1 MGSVG
6 VAAAPVNCATAHPI
20 ALYCQ
25 TEAGTLATIMTKART
40 LLAVLLL
47 ALLLPTGAPS
57 AQAAEKLTLLFSPTT
72 GLTPSYIA
80 KDQGIFEKHGLDV
93 DLVLLTNQG
102 AVISALV
109 GGSAQIVTPSA
120 LAVIQASAQG
130 IDTVFVGSTSMSPS
144 KSRSGIFVKNGSG
157 LHTAKDLIGKKI
169 GVPSLNTL
177 IHVIAR
183 RWLEIEGVDYN
194 KVNFA
199 EIGFQQ
205 MYDALNAGIVDGVSA
220 IDPYYGKLEQIGYVV
235 GNPDESLPK
244 HTLTSVYASMR
255 DWTVSHKQAVAA
267 FRQSLQEAIAYIN
280 THDAEAR
287 AAIVKYTKQPAAV
300 VAATPL
306 PELQVTVHPEQV
318 QFFIDVAK
326 HQGLIK
332 SSPDAAKMIAP

>member
-1 MGSVG
+1 MKKI
-6 VAAAPVNCATAHPI
+6 TA
-20 ALYCQ
+20 
-25 TEAGTLATIMTKART
+25 
-40 LLAVLLL
+40 LAVVLL
-47 ALLLPTGAPS
+47 ALLLPRAAG
-57 AQAAEKLTLLFSPTT
+57 AAEKLTLLYAPTT

-80 KDQGIFEKHGLDV
+80 KDHGFFEKHGLDV

-120 LAVIQASAQG
+120 LAVIQASDQG
-130 IDTVFVGSTSMSPS
+130 IDSVFVASSSMSPS

-157 LHTAKDLIGKKI
+157 IHSAQDLVGKKI

-183 RWLEIEGVDYN
+183 RWLELNGVDYN

-205 MYDALNAGIVDGVSA
+205 MFDALNAGIVDGVSA

-235 GNPDESLPK
+235 GNPDASLPK
-244 HTLTSVYASMR
+244 NTLTSVYAAMR
-255 DWTVSHKQAVAA
+255 DWTDSHKDTVAA
-267 FRQSLQEAIAYIN
+267 FRQSLQDAIDYIN
-280 THDAEAR
+280 SHDAEAR
-287 AAIVKYTKQPAAV
+287 AAIVKYTKQPPAV
-300 VAATPL
+300 VADTPM

-318 QFFIDVAK
+318 RFFIDLAR

>member
-1 MGSVG
+1 MK
-6 VAAAPVNCATAHPI
+6 
-20 ALYCQ
+20 
-25 TEAGTLATIMTKART
+25 KA
-40 LLAVLLL
+40 
-47 ALLLPTGAPS
+47 ALLLSLAISLLPFV
-57 AQAAEKLTLLFSPTT
+57 AQADEKLTILFSPTT

-80 KDQGIFEKHGLDV
+80 KDQGIFAKHGLDV
-93 DLVLLTNQG
+93 ELTLLTNQG

-109 GGSAQIVTPSA
+109 GGSAPIVTPSA
-120 LAVIQASAQG
+120 LAVIQASDQG
-130 IDTVFVGSTSMSPS
+130 IDVVFVASSSMSPS

-157 LHTAKDLIGKKI
+157 IKTPSDLIGKKV

-183 RWLEIEGVDYN
+183 RWLELNGVDYN

-205 MYDALNAGIVDGVSA
+205 MYDTLNGGILDAVSA

-244 HTLTSVYASMR
+244 NTLTSVYASTR
-255 DWTVSHKQAVAA
+255 EWATAHKETVAA
-267 FRQSLQEAIAYIN
+267 FRQSLNEAIDFIN

-287 AAIVKYTKQPAAV
+287 AAIVKYTKQSEAV
-300 VAATPL
+300 VAATPM
-306 PELQVTVHPEQV
+306 PELAVTVRPEQV
-318 QFFIDVAK
+318 KFFVDLAR

-332 SSPDAAKMIAP
+332 SSPDAANMIAP

>member
-1 MGSVG
+1 MKKYTALLSL
-6 VAAAPVNCATAHPI
+6 AAF
-20 ALYCQ
+20 
-25 TEAGTLATIMTKART
+25 
-40 LLAVLLL
+40 
-47 ALLLPTGAPS
+47 LLLPLLLLPRAAT
-57 AQAAEKLTLLFSPTT
+57 AAEKLTVLYAPTT

-80 KDQGIFEKHGLDV
+80 KDHGIFEKHGLDV

-109 GGSAQIVTPSA
+109 GGSAQIVCPSA
-120 LAVIQASAQG
+120 LAVIQASDQG
-130 IDTVFVGSTSMSPS
+130 IDVVFIASSSMSPS

-157 LHTAKDLIGKKI
+157 IHTPQDLIGKKI

-183 RWLEIEGVDYN
+183 RWLEMNSVDYN

-205 MYDALNAGIVDGVSA
+205 MFDALNGGIVDGVSA
-220 IDPYYGKLEQIGYVV
+220 IDPYYGKLQTIGYVV

-244 HTLTSVYASMR
+244 NTLTSVYAASG
-255 DWTVSHKQAVAA
+255 DWAKSHKETVAA
-267 FRQSLQEAIAYIN
+267 FRASLADAIDYIN
-280 THDAEAR
+280 ANNADAR
-287 AAIVKYTKQPAAV
+287 AAIVKYTKQPEAV

-318 QFFIDVAK
+318 QFFIDLGR

-332 SSPDAAKMIAP
+332 SNPSAAAMIAP

>member
-1 MGSVG
+1 MKKFALFSV
-6 VAAAPVNCATAHPI
+6 
-20 ALYCQ
+20 
-25 TEAGTLATIMTKART
+25 
-40 LLAVLLL
+40 LL
-47 ALLLPTGAPS
+47 ALVAPLS
-57 AQAAEKLTLLFSPTT
+57 AHAAEKLTLLFSPTT

-102 AVISALV
+102 AVIQALV

-120 LAVIQASAQG
+120 LAVIQASDQG

-144 KSRSGIFVKNGSG
+144 KSRSGIFVKNGSN
-157 LHTAKDLIGKKI
+157 LHTAKDLIGNKI

-183 RWLEIEGVDYN
+183 RWFEIEGVDYT

-255 DWTVSHKQAVAA
+255 DWTDSHKQTVAA
-267 FRQSLQEAIAYIN
+267 FRQ
-280 THDAEAR
+280 
-287 AAIVKYTKQPAAV
+287 
-300 VAATPL
+300 
-306 PELQVTVHPEQV
+306 
-318 QFFIDVAK
+318 
-326 HQGLIK
+326 
-332 SSPDAAKMIAP
+332 

>member
-1 MGSVG
+1 MKKL
-6 VAAAPVNCATAHPI
+6 APF
-20 ALYCQ
+20 
-25 TEAGTLATIMTKART
+25 
-40 LLAVLLL
+40 LLL
-47 ALLLPTGAPS
+47 LLLLPLPAG
-57 AQAAEKLTLLFSPTT
+57 AAEKLSLLFSPTT

-80 KDQGIFEKHGLDV
+80 KDHGIFEKHGLDV

-102 AVISALV
+102 AVIQALV

-120 LAVIQASAQG
+120 LAVIQASDQG

-144 KSRSGIFVKNGSG
+144 KSRSGIFVKNGSNI
-157 LHTAKDLIGKKI
+157 HTPKDLVGKKI

-220 IDPYYGKLEQIGYVV
+220 IDPYYGKLLQIGYVV
-235 GNPDESLPK
+235 GSPDDSLPQN
-244 HTLTSVYASMR
+244 TLTSVYAAMR
-255 DWTVSHKQAVAA
+255 DWTESHKQTVAA
-267 FRQSLQEAIAYIN
+267 FRQSLQEAIQYIN
-280 THDAEAR
+280 THEADAR

-300 VAATPL
+300 VAETPL
-306 PELQVTVHPEQV
+306 PELAVTVHPEQV

-326 HQGLIK
+326 HQELIR

>member
-1 MGSVG
+1 
-6 VAAAPVNCATAHPI
+6 
-20 ALYCQ
+20 
-25 TEAGTLATIMTKART
+25 MTKART
-40 LLAVLLL
+40 LLALL
-47 ALLLPTGAPS
+47 ALLLLLPTAS
-57 AQAAEKLTLLFSPTT
+57 QAAEKLTLLFSPTT

-80 KDQGIFEKHGLDV
+80 KDHGIFEKHGLDV

-102 AVISALV
+102 AVIQALV

-120 LAVIQASAQG
+120 LAVIQASDQG
-130 IDTVFVGSTSMSPS
+130 IDTVFVASSSMSPS
-144 KSRSGIFVKNGSG
+144 KSRSGIFVKNGSNI
-157 LHTAKDLIGKKI
+157 HTAKDLIGKKI

-220 IDPYYGKLEQIGYVV
+220 IDPYYGKLETIGYVV

-244 HTLTSVYASMR
+244 NTLTSVYASMR
-255 DWTVSHKQAVAA
+255 DWTNSHKQTVAA
-267 FRQSLQEAIAYIN
+267 FRQSLQEAIDYIN
-280 THDAEAR
+280 AHNDDAR
-287 AAIVKYTKQPAAV
+287 AAIVKYTKQPAPV

-306 PELQVTVHPEQV
+306 PELAVTVHPEQV
-318 QFFIDVAK
+318 QFFIDLAK

>member
-1 MGSVG
+1 MKK
-6 VAAAPVNCATAHPI
+6 
-20 ALYCQ
+20 L
-25 TEAGTLATIMTKART
+25 T
-40 LLAVLLL
+40 LLLLL
-47 ALLLPTGAPS
+47 LLLSPIQAR
-57 AQAAEKLTLLFSPTT
+57 AAEKLTLLFSPTT

-80 KDQGIFEKHGLDV
+80 KDHGIFEQHGLDV

-102 AVISALV
+102 AVIQALV
-109 GGSAQIVTPSA
+109 GGSAQIATPSA
-120 LAVIQASAQG
+120 LAVIQASDQG

-144 KSRSGIFVKNGSG
+144 KSRSGIFVKNGSNI
-157 LHTAKDLIGKKI
+157 HTAKDLIGKKI

-205 MYDALNAGIVDGVSA
+205 MYDALNAGIVDSVSA
-220 IDPYYGKLEQIGYVV
+220 IDPYYGKLLQIGYVV
-235 GNPDESLPK
+235 GSPDEDLPK
-244 HTLTSVYASMR
+244 NTLTSVYAAMR
-255 DWTVSHKQAVAA
+255 DWTLSHKQSVAA
-267 FRQSLQEAIAYIN
+267 FRQSLEEAIQYIN
-280 THDAEAR
+280 THEADTR

-300 VAATPL
+300 VAETPM
-306 PELQVTVHPEQV
+306 PELAVTVHPEQV

-326 HQGLIK
+326 HQELIK

>member
-1 MGSVG
+1 M
-6 VAAAPVNCATAHPI
+6 
-20 ALYCQ
+20 
-25 TEAGTLATIMTKART
+25 
-40 LLAVLLL
+40 
-47 ALLLPTGAPS
+47 
-57 AQAAEKLTLLFSPTT
+57 
-72 GLTPSYIA
+72 PSYIA
-80 KDQGIFEKHGLDV
+80 KDEGIFAKHGLDV

-120 LAVIQASAQG
+120 LAVIQASDQG
-130 IDTVFVGSTSMSPS
+130 IDVVFVASSSMSPS
-144 KSRSGIFVKNGSG
+144 KSRSGIFAKNGSG
-157 LHTAKDLIGKKI
+157 IHTAHDLIGKTV

-183 RWLEIEGVDYN
+183 RWLEEEGVDYN

-220 IDPYYGKLEQIGYVV
+220 IDPYYGKLEQIGYIV
-235 GNPDESLPK
+235 GSPDDSLPK
-244 HTLTSVYASMR
+244 NTLTSVYAAMR
-255 DWTVSHKQAVAA
+255 DWSESHKDAVAA
-267 FRQSLQEAIAYIN
+267 YRASLAEAIDFIN

-287 AAIVKYTKQPAAV
+287 ASLVKYTRQPAAV
-300 VAATPL
+300 IATTPM

-332 SSPDAAKMIAP
+332 SSPDAAHMIAP

>member
-1 MGSVG
+1 MKKF
-6 VAAAPVNCATAHPI
+6 A
-20 ALYCQ
+20 
-25 TEAGTLATIMTKART
+25 
-40 LLAVLLL
+40 LL
-47 ALLLPTGAPS
+47 ALLLALVAPLS
-57 AQAAEKLTLLFSPTT
+57 AHAAEKLTLLFSPTT

-102 AVISALV
+102 AVIQALV

-120 LAVIQASAQG
+120 LAVIQASDQG

-144 KSRSGIFVKNGSG
+144 KSRSGIFVKNGSN
-157 LHTAKDLIGKKI
+157 LHTAKDLIAKKI

-183 RWLEIEGVDYN
+183 RWFELEGVDYN

-205 MYDALNAGIVDGVSA
+205 MYDALNGGIVDGVSA

-244 HTLTSVYASMR
+244 NTLTSVYASMR
-255 DWTVSHKQAVAA
+255 DWTESHKQTVTA
-267 FRQSLQEAIAYIN
+267 FRQSLQEAIDFIKS
-280 THDAEAR
+280 HDAEAR
-287 AAIVKYTKQPAAV
+287 AAIVKYTKQPAPV
-300 VAATPL
+300 VAATPM
-306 PELQVTVHPEQV
+306 PELQGTVHPEQV
-318 QFFIDVAK
+318 QFFIDLAR

-332 SSPDAAKMIAP
+332 SSPDAGRMIAP

>member
-1 MGSVG
+1 MKKLT
-6 VAAAPVNCATAHPI
+6 P
-20 ALYCQ
+20 
-25 TEAGTLATIMTKART
+25 
-40 LLAVLLL
+40 LLFAL
-47 ALLLPTGAPS
+47 ALLAPFS
-57 AQAAEKLTLLFSPTT
+57 AHAAEKLTVLFSPTT

-120 LAVIQASAQG
+120 LAVIQASDQG

-144 KSRSGIFVKNGSG
+144 KSRSGIFVKNGSNI
-157 LHTAKDLIGKKI
+157 HTAKDLIGKKI

-183 RWLEIEGVDYN
+183 RWFEIEGVDYN

-235 GNPDESLPK
+235 GNPDQSLPK
-244 HTLTSVYASMR
+244 NTLTSVYASMR
-255 DWTVSHKQAVAA
+255 DWTDSHKQTVAA
-267 FRQSLQEAIAYIN
+267 FRQSLQEAIDFIN
-280 THDAEAR
+280 AHEPETR

-300 VAATPL
+300 VDATPL
-306 PELQVTVHPEQV
+306 PDLQVTVRPEQV
-318 QFFIDVAK
+318 QFFIDLAR

-332 SSPDAAKMIAP
+332 SSPDAARMIAP

>member
-1 MGSVG
+1 MKT
-6 VAAAPVNCATAHPI
+6 CL
-20 ALYCQ
+20 AL
-25 TEAGTLATIMTKART
+25 I
-40 LLAVLLL
+40 LL
-47 ALLLPTGAPS
+47 ALALVSPRA
-57 AQAAEKLTLLFSPTT
+57 AFAAEKLTLLFSPTT

-80 KDQGIFEKHGLDV
+80 KDHGIFEKHGLDV
-93 DLVLLTNQG
+93 DLVLLANQG

-120 LAVIQASAQG
+120 LAVIQASDQG
-130 IDTVFVGSTSMSPS
+130 IDVVFVGSTSMSPS
-144 KSRSGIFVKNGSG
+144 KSRSGILVKNGSAI
-157 LHTAKDLIGKKI
+157 HAPKDLIGKKI

-183 RWLEIEGVDYN
+183 RWLEMNGVDYN

-220 IDPYYGKLEQIGYVV
+220 IDPYYGKIETIGYVV

-244 HTLTSVYASMR
+244 NTLTSVYAAMG
-255 DWTVSHKQAVAA
+255 DWAKNHKDTVAA
-267 FRQSLQEAIAYIN
+267 FRASLADAIDYIN
-280 THDAEAR
+280 ANNADAR
-287 AAIVKYTKQPAAV
+287 AAIVKYTKQPEAV
-300 VAATPL
+300 VAATPM

-318 QFFIDVAK
+318 QFFIDLAK

-332 SSPDAAKMIAP
+332 SNPSAAAMIAP

>member
-1 MGSVG
+1 M
-6 VAAAPVNCATAHPI
+6 

-25 TEAGTLATIMTKART
+25 SETGTLAAIMTKIRT
-40 LLAVLLL
+40 LLALLLL
-47 ALLLPTGAPS
+47 ALLLPTCAH
-57 AQAAEKLTLLFSPTT
+57 AAEKLTVLFAPTT

-102 AVISALV
+102 AVIQALV

-120 LAVIQASAQG
+120 LAVIQASDQG
-130 IDTVFVGSTSMSPS
+130 IDTVFVASSSMSPS
-144 KSRSGIFVKNGSG
+144 KSRSGVFVKNGSNI
-157 LHTAKDLIGKKI
+157 HTAKDLIGKKV

-235 GNPDESLPK
+235 GNPDQSLPK
-244 HTLTSVYASMR
+244 NTLTSVYASMR
-255 DWTVSHKQAVAA
+255 DWTDSHKQTVAA
-267 FRQSLQEAIAYIN
+267 FRQSLQEAIDFIN
-280 THDAEAR
+280 THDAETR
-287 AAIVKYTKQPAAV
+287 TAIVKYTKQPPAV
-300 VAATPL
+300 VAATPI
-306 PELQVTVHPEQV
+306 PELQVIVHPEQV
-318 QFFIDVAK
+318 QFFIDLAR

-332 SSPDAAKMIAP
+332 SSPNAAKMIAP

>member
-1 MGSVG
+1 
-6 VAAAPVNCATAHPI
+6 
-20 ALYCQ
+20 
-25 TEAGTLATIMTKART
+25 MTKTRT
-40 LLAVLLL
+40 LLALLLL
-47 ALLLPTGAPS
+47 ALLLPIGASS

-120 LAVIQASAQG
+120 LAVIQASDQG

-144 KSRSGIFVKNGSG
+144 KSRSGIFVKNGSNI
-157 LHTAKDLIGKKI
+157 HTAKDLIGKKI

-244 HTLTSVYASMR
+244 NTLTSVYASMR
-255 DWTVSHKQAVAA
+255 DWTESHKQTVAA
-267 FRQSLQEAIAYIN
+267 FRQSLQEAIDYIN

-287 AAIVKYTKQPAAV
+287 AAIVKYTKQPAPV

-306 PELQVTVHPEQV
+306 PDLKVTVHPEQV
-318 QFFIDVAK
+318 QFFIDVAQ

>member
-1 MGSVG
+1 MAKQRWHTPG
-6 VAAAPVNCATAHPI
+6 AMKKF
-20 ALYCQ
+20 
-25 TEAGTLATIMTKART
+25 TL
-40 LLAVLLL
+40 VSFLL
-47 ALLLPTGAPS
+47 ALVAPLS
-57 AQAAEKLTLLFSPTT
+57 AHAAEKLTLLFSPTT

-80 KDQGIFEKHGLDV
+80 KDQGIFDKHGLDV

-102 AVISALV
+102 AVIQALV

-120 LAVIQASAQG
+120 LAVIQASDQG

-144 KSRSGIFVKNGSG
+144 KSRSGIFVKNGSN

-183 RWLEIEGVDYN
+183 RWFELEGVDYN

-205 MYDALNAGIVDGVSA
+205 MYDALNGGIVDGVSA

-255 DWTVSHKQAVAA
+255 DWTDSHKQTVAA
-267 FRQSLQEAIAYIN
+267 FRQSLQEAIAYIA

-300 VAATPL
+300 VAVTPL

>member
-1 MGSVG
+1 MV
-6 VAAAPVNCATAHPI
+6 VAKIVLGDQGWHTRR
-20 ALYCQ
+20 
-25 TEAGTLATIMTKART
+25 IMMKAKT
-40 LLAVLLL
+40 LLSFVLL
-47 ALLLPTGAPS
+47 ALLLPA
-57 AQAAEKLTLLFSPTT
+57 AANAAEKLTVLYAPTT
-72 GLTPSYIA
+72 GLMPSYIA
-80 KDQGIFEKHGLDV
+80 KDHGIFEKHGLDV

-120 LAVIQASAQG
+120 LAVIQASDQG

-144 KSRSGIFVKNGSG
+144 KSRSGIFAKNGSG
-157 LHTAKDLIGKKI
+157 IHTAKDLIGKKI

-199 EIGFQQ
+199 EIGFKQ

-220 IDPYYGKLEQIGYVV
+220 IDPYYGKLQQIGYVV
-235 GNPDESLPK
+235 GNPDDSLPK
-244 HTLTSVYASMR
+244 NTLTSVYAASG
-255 DWTVSHKQAVAA
+255 DWAASHKATVAA
-267 FRQSLQEAIAYIN
+267 FRQSLSEAIDFID

-287 AAIVKYTKQPAAV
+287 AALVKYTKQPEAV

-306 PELQVTVHPEQV
+306 PDLQVTVHPEQV
-318 QFFIDVAK
+318 QFFIDLAK

>member
-1 MGSVG
+1 MVMRKIVLAERGWHTRR
-6 VAAAPVNCATAHPI
+6 AMMKAK
-20 ALYCQ
+20 AL
-25 TEAGTLATIMTKART
+25 LSF
-40 LLAVLLL
+40 LLL
-47 ALLLPTGAPS
+47 AMLLP
-57 AQAAEKLTLLFSPTT
+57 AAANATEKLSLLYAPTT
-72 GLTPSYIA
+72 GLMPSYIA
-80 KDQGIFEKHGLDV
+80 KDHGIFEKNGLDV

-120 LAVIQASAQG
+120 LAVIQASDQG
-130 IDTVFVGSTSMSPS
+130 LDVVFVASSSMSPS
-144 KSRSGIFVKNGSG
+144 KSRSGIFVKNDSG
-157 LHTAKDLIGKKI
+157 IHDAKDLIGKKI

-194 KVNFA
+194 KVGFA

-220 IDPYYGKLEQIGYVV
+220 IDPYYGKLQQIGYVV
-235 GNPDESLPK
+235 GNPDDSLPK
-244 HTLTSVYASMR
+244 NTLTSVYAASG
-255 DWTVSHKQAVAA
+255 DWADSHKATVAA
-267 FRQSLQEAIAYIN
+267 FRQSLAEAIDFIN

-287 AAIVKYTKQPAAV
+287 AALVKYTKQPEAV

-306 PELQVTVHPEQV
+306 PDLQVTVHPEQV
-318 QFFIDVAK
+318 QFFIDLAR